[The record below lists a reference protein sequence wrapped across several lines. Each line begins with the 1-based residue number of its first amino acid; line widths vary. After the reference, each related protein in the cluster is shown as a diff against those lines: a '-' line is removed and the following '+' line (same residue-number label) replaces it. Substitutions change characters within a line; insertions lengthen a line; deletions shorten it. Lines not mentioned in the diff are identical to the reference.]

1 MWTGCLTALITPF
14 RDGGAVDYDA
24 LGKIVEAQIAA
35 GINGLVPCGSTGE
48 AATLSHEEHACVV
61 RAVIEMARKRPTS
74 LDQMAGIS
82 GVGSRKL
89 AQFGPAFLEVTR
101 GVTP

>member
-1 MWTGCLTALITPF
+1 MLARLKEL
-14 RDGGAVDYDA
+14 RLSLARA
-24 LGKIVEAQIAA
+24 RQ
-35 GINGLVPCGSTGE
+35 VP
-48 AATLSHEEHACVV
+48 AYVVFPDATL
-61 RAVIEMARKRPTS
+61 IEMARKRPTS